1 MLSILLLLRSAV
13 FASLKIIYRLCI
25 VLFLVCVALPVSANT
40 SVADEPAILDNI
52 LGDIVGAVCVI
63 RHDNKMIMLSEVIT
77 KKMSLPGGYI
87 DKGDTPRQAA
97 VREALEETGIN
108 VKVVDLLQ
116 YRGRAAI
123 YSCVA
128 ESPILVSSFKDKT
141 GYPIVASWLAKH
153 YAKEVRR
160 VYLIDPDSIDP
171 EEYRYKKKMPC
182 YLRAG

>member
-1 MLSILLLLRSAV
+1 MMLSILLLLRSAV

-87 DKGDTPRQAA
+87 DKGDTP
-97 VREALEETGIN
+97 EAGGST
-108 VKVVDLLQ
+108 
-116 YRGRAAI
+116 
-123 YSCVA
+123 
-128 ESPILVSSFKDKT
+128 
-141 GYPIVASWLAKH
+141 
-153 YAKEVRR
+153 
-160 VYLIDPDSIDP
+160 
-171 EEYRYKKKMPC
+171 
-182 YLRAG
+182 